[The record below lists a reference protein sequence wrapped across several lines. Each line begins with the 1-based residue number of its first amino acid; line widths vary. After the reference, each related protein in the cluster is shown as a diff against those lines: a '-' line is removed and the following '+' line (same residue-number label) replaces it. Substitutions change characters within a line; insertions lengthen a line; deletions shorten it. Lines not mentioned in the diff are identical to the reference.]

1 MVKLINFFEMPH
13 FNQLRHEMQAPEA
26 VRFKTNTEIR
36 LLDEDSIR
44 RLGQDGIEIE
54 LEEIKTL
61 KDKTLSYKGQ
71 RVLVYIRD
79 VSKYRHE
86 IRLPRFHI
94 SYCKTLEEMT
104 NIGRWAR
111 YVVSHR
117 DDGYFQV
124 CINNSDY
131 KSEILNVCQFC
142 LETLNWSDFSIHRL
156 RTSERKKIVMT
167 FSISDFFIKY
177 PKSLFSIT
185 PTYTSDT
192 APSNAYTNDW
202 PIISERLKEEREYRC
217 DSASCAITL
226 SGKDKRY
233 LHVHHKNGVRN
244 DNSKSNLEVLC
255 IRCHAKEPLH
265 VHMKSMPAY
274 KEFILKF
281 GS

>member
-1 MVKLINFFEMPH
+1 MKLINFFEIPH
-13 FNQLRHEMQAPEA
+13 FNELRHKMEA
-26 VRFKTNTEIR
+26 QEAKRFKANTEIR

-44 RLGQDGIEIE
+44 RLGQEGIDVE

-86 IRLPRFHI
+86 LRLPRFHI
-94 SYCKTLEEMT
+94 SYCKTLEEMS

-124 CINNSDY
+124 CIDNRDY
-131 KSEILNVCQFC
+131 KTEMLSVCQYC
-142 LETLNWSDFSIHRL
+142 LETLSWSNFSIHRL
-156 RTSERKKIVMT
+156 HASERKKIVIN
-167 FSISDFFIKY
+167 FSITDFFTKY

-192 APSNAYTNDW
+192 APSNTYTNDW
-202 PIISERLKEEREYRC
+202 HIVSESLKKKRGYKC
-217 DSASCAITL
+217 DSASCRIVLA
-226 SGKDKRY
+226 GKDKRY
-233 LHVHHKNGVRN
+233 LHVHHKNGLKN
-244 DNSKSNLEVLC
+244 DNSQSNLEVLC
-255 IRCHAKEPLH
+255 IRCHAKEPHH
-265 VHMKSMPAY
+265 VHMKDMPGY
-274 KEFILKF
+274 KEFILKY